1 MPKKKAGS
9 FNAVQIKNGKIVRM
23 YKDGRIKSI
32 IDDYLV
38 KHTKQLTKKGQL
50 MDDLDKEDLKVLL
63 SFYRQKSN
71 DLEWQNLMLQVKL
84 NKELAKSNQDVMHDI
99 QETLW
104 NI

>member
-1 MPKKKAGS
+1 
-9 FNAVQIKNGKIVRM
+9 
-23 YKDGRIKSI
+23 
-32 IDDYLV
+32 
-38 KHTKQLTKKGQL
+38 

-99 QETLW
+99 
-104 NI
+104 